1 MPHVT
6 EVGVKTNLASIEK
19 QPTRMEVETFLKTG
33 KKRKQSSTNVT
44 EIKKMVA
51 ESETRREKFLSNL
64 LTEQMEAEKAEREK
78 DRDLLREL
86 FKKDN

>member
-1 MPHVT
+1 
-6 EVGVKTNLASIEK
+6 
-19 QPTRMEVETFLKTG
+19 MEVETFLKTG

-44 EIKKMVA
+44 EMKKMVA

-64 LTEQMEAEKAEREK
+64 LAEQMEAEKAEREK